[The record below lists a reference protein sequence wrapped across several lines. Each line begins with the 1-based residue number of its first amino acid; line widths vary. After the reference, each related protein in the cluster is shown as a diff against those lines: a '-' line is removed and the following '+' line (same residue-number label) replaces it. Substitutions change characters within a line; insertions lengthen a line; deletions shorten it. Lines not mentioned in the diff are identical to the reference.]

1 MLPLSFRL
9 RLFLS
14 FSLLWLLF
22 LASALYLAGRA
33 VEGALRGHL
42 EATLLQDARRAAEA
56 YRLGQAGVLLTTG
69 GVYLHL
75 YAADGEPLVLTQPE
89 HRLPQGALQG
99 VGETPKAVWER
110 GFAAALVRTP
120 LGLLALTQD
129 TAPIELALAA
139 LRRALLEAFFFLFPL
154 GVLLV
159 YLTARL
165 AALPLE
171 HAAREIAGR
180 SPERLDPVALSLPKD
195 EFGGMV
201 QAVNGLLRALR
212 EAKEKER
219 AFLAEVSHELRTP
232 LTVLL
237 GHLDRLGRNPLD
249 GEALTSARAT
259 AERMRRLVEDLL
271 ALARG
276 EAERALNPHIVDL
289 KALAGEAAREQGV
302 AFRGE
307 ALEVLGD
314 PDRLLQMLRNLI
326 ANGVRAAGQEGVE
339 VRLLRQGDWALLE
352 VEDRGP
358 GIPEDLLPRLFQRF
372 ARGPGGG
379 TGLGL
384 AIARAIAQA
393 HGGEIAVESRPG
405 CTVFRV
411 RLPLLREEEEA

>member
-1 MLPLSFRL
+1 MSFRF

-22 LASALYLAGRA
+22 LVGALYLAGRG
-33 VEGALRGHL
+33 VEKALRGHL
-42 EATLLQDARRAAEA
+42 EATLLEDAKRAAEA
-56 YRLGQAGVLLTTG
+56 YRKGQTGTLLTTG

-75 YAADGEPLVLTQPE
+75 YAEDGVPLLLTRE
-89 HRLPQGALQG
+89 DHRLPQEALRG
-99 VGETPKAVWER
+99 VGETPKASWQK
-110 GFAAALVRTP
+110 GFAAALARTP

-129 TAPIELALAA
+129 TASIELALSA
-139 LRRALLEAFFFLFPL
+139 LRQALLEAFFLLFPL

-165 AALPLE
+165 AASPLE
-171 HAAREIAGR
+171 RAAREIAGR
-180 SPERLDPVALSLPKD
+180 SPERLDPVPLRLPKD
-195 EFGGMV
+195 EFGRMV
-201 QAVNGLLRALR
+201 EAVNGLLLALK
-212 EAKEKER
+212 EAKEKEQ
-219 AFLAEVSHELRTP
+219 AFLAEASHELRTP

-249 GEALTSARAT
+249 REALATARTT

-276 EAERALNPHIVDL
+276 EAERTLNPHIVDL
-289 KALAGEAAREQGV
+289 KALAEEAAKEYGV
-302 AFRGE
+302 AFQGE

-326 ANGVRAAGQEGVE
+326 ANGVRAAGKEGVE
-339 VRLLRQGDWALLE
+339 VHLLREGPYALLA

-358 GIPEDLLPRLFQRF
+358 GIPQDLLPHLFQRF

-384 AIARAIAQA
+384 AIAQAIARA
-393 HGGEIAVESRPG
+393 HGGEILVESRPG
-405 CTVFRV
+405 RTVFRV
-411 RLPLLREEEEA
+411 RLPLLASEEEEP